1 MMTAR
6 IRLLGLVRV
15 LFGTLVL
22 LRTTP
27 VLAPLHVTYL
37 RATSPLL
44 GWPTPMWHV
53 PIWGPSL
60 PAGLVATFCLA
71 RTVAIVLFTLGVR
84 ARESGVAS
92 GFLAWAVMSQD
103 AGSYIN
109 TFHLLFLGLIVLGV
123 SGAGS
128 SLALRPELEID
139 PRSGVALTR
148 VFVASLYAWSGF
160 AKLNSS
166 WSHGEVL
173 QRLYGDAVVHGPIA
187 DALLATTPGCA
198 VAAWSVVATEL
209 ALGPLLLWPRT
220 RGLACIAALAFHAV
234 LELSLHPDFFGFGMS
249 VLLLA
254 FIEIGEARHCA
265 VDMYC
270 GGAVDPVGRQ
280 PPERQPP
287 EQKWSV
293 ACQEQSPAPH

>member
-1 MMTAR
+1 MTAR
-6 IRLLGLVRV
+6 TGRLGLVRV

-27 VLAPLHVTYL
+27 VLAPLHITYL

-44 GWPTPMWHV
+44 GWPAATWHV
-53 PIWGPSL
+53 PMWGPSL
-60 PAGLVATFCLA
+60 APGLVATFCVVRTLA
-71 RTVAIVLFTLGVR
+71 LVLFTLGVR

-92 GFLAWAVMSQD
+92 GVLAWAVMSQD

-128 SLALRPELEID
+128 TFAWRPELEVD

-148 VFVASLYAWSGF
+148 VFVASVYAWSGF
-160 AKLNSS
+160 AKLNLS
-166 WSHGEVL
+166 WLQGGVL
-173 QRLYGDAVVHGPIA
+173 QRLYSDGIVHGPIA
-187 DALLATTPGCA
+187 DALLPTTPGCA
-198 VAAWSVVATEL
+198 VAAWTVVATEL

-220 RGLACIAALAFHAV
+220 RGLAWVAALAFHAV

-254 FIEIGEARHCA
+254 FAQTGGTRHCA
-265 VDMYC
+265 VDMYG
-270 GGAVDPVGRQ
+270 GGAVGALSTQAPDRQ
-280 PPERQPP
+280 PPPRQ
-287 EQKWSV
+287 
-293 ACQEQSPAPH
+293 